1 MDNVKTNPVC
11 SHSCVDC
18 GVMKCGSGQGTYPEF
33 CLTAALTDEEIVEIV
48 KLYLEPEN
56 NRVAVASAEIE
67 GAFYGQ
73 YTRVEETIE
82 FAKRIGAK
90 KIGIATC
97 IGLLEESRVFA
108 KILRLNGFE
117 VFSAACKVGA
127 IEKSKIGINP
137 VYGCLT
143 GNSICNP
150 ILQAKLLAKEKVDMT
165 VMLGLCVGHDS
176 LFYKYSEGIVTT
188 LVVKDRV
195 LGNNPVQALYQTRSY
210 YRCLLMPASF
220 MEENGDKIKA
230 AKDAIAA
237 AEAERAKKIEKTEK
251 SQKAES

>member
-1 MDNVKTNPVC
+1 MSNEKTDPVC

-33 CLTAALTDEEIVEIV
+33 CLTAALTDEEIDEVV

-56 NRVAVASAEIE
+56 NIVAVSSAEIE
-67 GAFYGQ
+67 GAFYGK
-73 YTRVEETIE
+73 YTRVEETVE

-127 IEKSKIGINP
+127 IEKAKIGINP
-137 VYGCLT
+137 VYGCMT
-143 GNSICNP
+143 GNAMCNP
-150 ILQAKLLAKEKVDMT
+150 ILQAKLLAKEKVDLT

-176 LFYKYSEGIVTT
+176 LFYKYAEGIVTT

-210 YRCLLMPASF
+210 YRRLLMPTSF
-220 MEENGDKIKA
+220 MAENADKIKA
-230 AKDAIAA
+230 AQDAIAE
-237 AEAERAKKIEKTEK
+237 AEAARTQKAKK
-251 SQKAES
+251 